1 MFIERISSSEY
12 ENVLQEKKTTQWQTT
27 SKRNPLSLCDLLG
40 DLLGTNKPGIFK
52 ICAELEQPKCEYS
65 KGIESQFDFKW
76 VRC

>member
-1 MFIERISSSEY
+1 MANNKQRS
-12 ENVLQEKKTTQWQTT
+12 
-27 SKRNPLSLCDLLG
+27 PLSLCDLLG